1 MSRPR
6 RGDDLTPGQDS
17 FLDIVSNLVGILIIL
32 VMVVG
37 AQAKHALLDS
47 KSKPPPPST
56 PVSEVKH
63 ARQAVVSLGSELE
76 RLKQQMIAR
85 QLEVAFRKK
94 ERDILLA
101 AVASAELSLRQLTE
115 QLGEE
120 DRKAVEAAADVA
132 ALRQQYEDLQKQI
145 ELLEQTPPPTKV
157 IKHVPTP
164 LAKTVFGREAHFRL
178 KEDRIVHVPLEP
190 LVDRF
195 KEEARRKTWKL
206 KQSPT
211 YTDLV
216 GPVDGFRLKYTL
228 KRTTRS
234 VQTPEGQAIQERV
247 ELDHFELIPVED
259 TLGEPLEV
267 ALQPQSAF
275 AAALHRYPP
284 DKTVVT
290 VWVYP
295 DSFDSFRRLK
305 EAIANEGYLVAGRP
319 LPFDQ
324 YISGSPHG
332 TRSAAQ

>member
-47 KSKPPPPST
+47 KSKPPPRST

-76 RLKQQMIAR
+76 RLKQQMVDR

-305 EAIANEGYLVAGRP
+305 EAMAKEGYLVAGRP

>member
-76 RLKQQMIAR
+76 RLKQQMVAR

-228 KRTTRS
+228 KRTTRT
-234 VQTPEGQAIQERV
+234 VQTREGRAIQDRV

-275 AAALHRYPP
+275 AAALHRYPAE
-284 DKTVVT
+284 KTVVT
-290 VWVYP
+290 VWVYA
-295 DSFDSFRRLK
+295 DSLESFRRLK
-305 EAIANEGYLVAGRP
+305 EAIATEGYLVAGRP

>member
-47 KSKPPPPST
+47 KSKPSPPST

-63 ARQAVVSLGSELE
+63 ARQAVVSLGSELK
-76 RLKQQMIAR
+76 RLKEQMVAR

-101 AVASAELSLRQLTE
+101 AVASAELRLQELTE

-120 DRKAVEAAADVA
+120 DREAVQAAAEVA
-132 ALRQQYEDLQKQI
+132 ALRQQYEDLQRQI
-145 ELLEQTPPPTKV
+145 ELLEQTPAPTKV

-164 LAKTVFGREAHFRL
+164 LARTVFGREAHFRL
-178 KEDRIVHVPLEP
+178 KEDRVVHVPLEP

-195 KEEARRKTWKL
+195 KEEARRNTWKL

-228 KRTTRS
+228 KRATRS
-234 VQTPEGQAIQERV
+234 VQTPEGRAIQERV
-247 ELDHFELIPVED
+247 ELDHFELIPVKD
-259 TLGEPLEV
+259 VLGEPLEV
-267 ALQPQSAF
+267 ALEPQSAF
-275 AAALHRYPP
+275 AAALHRYPA

-305 EAIANEGYLVAGRP
+305 EAIAKEGYLVAGRP